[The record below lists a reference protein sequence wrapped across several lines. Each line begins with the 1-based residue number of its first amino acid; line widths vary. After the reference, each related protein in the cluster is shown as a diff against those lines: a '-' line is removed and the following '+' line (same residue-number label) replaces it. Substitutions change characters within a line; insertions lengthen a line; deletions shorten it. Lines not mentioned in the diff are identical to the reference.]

1 MALSCLVSIS
11 EIYGGKMTEEN
22 KSLVDALGE
31 LSEILN
37 KAQEENKNYLDQIL
51 EETPYD
57 TKLAVTAWVMR
68 HILDHAKDG
77 GSYRYLIYDRLGF
90 DMDAYGVLQ
99 EAGAL
104 DISNL
109 FDLQK
114 MEDIENHVREHK
126 IESIKKLVGFCDEPE
141 CYEEAGCGFPTDDGY
156 RWTCYEHSKFAT

>member
-1 MALSCLVSIS
+1 MSNDKISGILDNSWIDELV
-11 EIYGGKMTEEN
+11 
-22 KSLVDALGE
+22 
-31 LSEILN
+31 
-37 KAQEENKNYLDQIL
+37 KNSD
-51 EETPYD
+51 YD
-57 TKLAVTAWVMR
+57 TRLAITAWVCKN
-68 HILDHAKDG
+68 ILDHAKDG

-90 DMDAYGVLQ
+90 NEDSYMVLQ
-99 EAGAL
+99 IAGAL

>member
-1 MALSCLVSIS
+1 MSNDWIDELV
-11 EIYGGKMTEEN
+11 
-22 KSLVDALGE
+22 
-31 LSEILN
+31 
-37 KAQEENKNYLDQIL
+37 KNSD
-51 EETPYD
+51 YD
-57 TKLAVTAWVMR
+57 TRLAITAWVMR

-90 DMDAYGVLQ
+90 NEDSYMVLQ

-114 MEDIENHVREHK
+114 MEDIENHVRENK

-141 CYEEAGCGFPTDDGY
+141 CYIEAGCGFPTDDGY

>member
-1 MALSCLVSIS
+1 MSAEEKKSI
-11 EIYGGKMTEEN
+11 
-22 KSLVDALGE
+22 VDALGE

-68 HILDHAKDG
+68 HILDHAMDG

-104 DISNL
+104 TISNE
-109 FDLQK
+109 FDIQK
-114 MEDIENHVREHK
+114 MVDIKDHVREEK
-126 IESIKKLVGFCDEPE
+126 IESMKKLVGLCDEPE
-141 CYEEAGCGFPTDDGY
+141 CYEEAGCGFPSDDGY

>member
-1 MALSCLVSIS
+1 MD
-11 EIYGGKMTEEN
+11 T
-22 KSLVDALGE
+22 LGE
-31 LSEILN
+31 LSETLN
-37 KAQEENKNYLDQIL
+37 KVQEENKSYLEEIL

-57 TKLAVTAWVMR
+57 TKLAVTAWVIR
-68 HILDHAKDG
+68 HILDHAKEG

-90 DMDAYGVLQ
+90 EADAYGVLQ

-126 IESIKKLVGFCDEPE
+126 IESIKTLIGFCDEPE
-141 CYEEAGCGFPTDDGY
+141 CYNEAGCGFPVTTGGVRDY
-156 RWTCYEHSKFAT
+156 RWTCSEHWSQYGEKHKDK

>member
-1 MALSCLVSIS
+1 MD
-11 EIYGGKMTEEN
+11 T
-22 KSLVDALGE
+22 LGE
-31 LSEILN
+31 LSETLN
-37 KAQEENKNYLDQIL
+37 KVQEENKSYLEEIL

-57 TKLAVTAWVMR
+57 TKLAVTAWVIR
-68 HILDHAKDG
+68 HILDHAKEG

-90 DMDAYGVLQ
+90 EADAYGVLQ

-126 IESIKKLVGFCDEPE
+126 IESIKTLVGFCDESE
-141 CYEEAGCGFPTDDGY
+141 CYNEAGCGFPTDNGY
-156 RWTCYEHSKFAT
+156 RWTCYEHSRLAT

>member
-1 MALSCLVSIS
+1 MSNDWIDELV
-11 EIYGGKMTEEN
+11 
-22 KSLVDALGE
+22 
-31 LSEILN
+31 
-37 KAQEENKNYLDQIL
+37 KNSD
-51 EETPYD
+51 YD
-57 TKLAVTAWVMR
+57 TRLAITAWVMK

-114 MEDIENHVREHK
+114 MEDIENHVKENK
-126 IESIKKLVGFCDEPE
+126 IESMKKLVGFCDEPE
-141 CYEEAGCGFPTDDGY
+141 CYNEAGCGFPTDNGY
-156 RWTCYEHSKFAT
+156 RWTCYEHSKHAT

>member
-1 MALSCLVSIS
+1 
-11 EIYGGKMTEEN
+11 MTEEN

-68 HILDHAKDG
+68 HILDHAMDG

-104 DISNL
+104 TISNE
-109 FDLQK
+109 FDIQK
-114 MEDIENHVREHK
+114 MIDIKDHVREEK
-126 IESIKKLVGFCDEPE
+126 IESMKKLVGFCDEPE
-141 CYEEAGCGFPTDDGY
+141 CYIEAGCGFPTDDGY
-156 RWTCYEHSKFAT
+156 RWTCYEHTKFAT

>member
-1 MALSCLVSIS
+1 MSNDWIDELV
-11 EIYGGKMTEEN
+11 
-22 KSLVDALGE
+22 
-31 LSEILN
+31 
-37 KAQEENKNYLDQIL
+37 KNSD
-51 EETPYD
+51 YD
-57 TKLAVTAWVMR
+57 TRLAITAWVMR

-109 FDLQK
+109 FNLQK
-114 MEDIENHVREHK
+114 IKDIENHVRENK

-141 CYEEAGCGFPTDDGY
+141 CYNEAGCGFPTDDGY
-156 RWTCYEHSKFAT
+156 RWTCYEHSKHAT

>member
-1 MALSCLVSIS
+1 MSNDWIDELV
-11 EIYGGKMTEEN
+11 
-22 KSLVDALGE
+22 
-31 LSEILN
+31 
-37 KAQEENKNYLDQIL
+37 KNSD
-51 EETPYD
+51 YD
-57 TKLAVTAWVMR
+57 TRLAITAWVMR

-109 FDLQK
+109 FNLQK
-114 MEDIENHVREHK
+114 MEDIENHVKENK

-141 CYEEAGCGFPTDDGY
+141 CYNEAGCGFPTDNGY
-156 RWTCYEHSKFAT
+156 RWTCYEHSKHAT

>member
-1 MALSCLVSIS
+1 MSNDWIDELV
-11 EIYGGKMTEEN
+11 
-22 KSLVDALGE
+22 
-31 LSEILN
+31 
-37 KAQEENKNYLDQIL
+37 KNSD
-51 EETPYD
+51 YD
-57 TKLAVTAWVMR
+57 TRLAITAWVMR

-114 MEDIENHVREHK
+114 MEDIENHVKENK
-126 IESIKKLVGFCDEPE
+126 IESIKKLVGFCDEPD
-141 CYEEAGCGFPTDDGY
+141 CYNEAGCGFPTDDGY
-156 RWTCYEHSKFAT
+156 RWTCYEHSKHAT

>member
-1 MALSCLVSIS
+1 MSNDWIDELV
-11 EIYGGKMTEEN
+11 
-22 KSLVDALGE
+22 
-31 LSEILN
+31 
-37 KAQEENKNYLDQIL
+37 KNSD
-51 EETPYD
+51 YD
-57 TKLAVTAWVMR
+57 TRLAITAWVMR

-109 FDLQK
+109 FNLQK
-114 MEDIENHVREHK
+114 MEDIENHVKENK

-141 CYEEAGCGFPTDDGY
+141 CYNEAGCGFPTDDGY
-156 RWTCYEHSKFAT
+156 RWTCYEHSKHAT